1 MEAEGLQNDLPCVS
15 HPRNGRDFPGLAW
28 GSCHGLQ
35 GQINQEQPCANQFG
49 IQRNHI
55 VFAGQGTGLTN
66 TETIVTDS
74 GQTAME
80 LQEER
85 RVVFTRGFP

>member
-1 MEAEGLQNDLPCVS
+1 MPSGGYLVSFHLDWYVKMEAEGLQNDLPCVS

-49 IQRNHI
+49 I
-55 VFAGQGTGLTN
+55 
-66 TETIVTDS
+66 
-74 GQTAME
+74 
-80 LQEER
+80 
-85 RVVFTRGFP
+85 